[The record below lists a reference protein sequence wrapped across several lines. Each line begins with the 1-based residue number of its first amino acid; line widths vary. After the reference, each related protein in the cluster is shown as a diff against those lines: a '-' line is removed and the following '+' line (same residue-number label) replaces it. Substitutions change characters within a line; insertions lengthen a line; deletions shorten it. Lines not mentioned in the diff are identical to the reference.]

1 MDDTGEARVSLAL
14 LAARGG
20 FVTAFVIFLIGATPT
35 GHAQAAPSIVIA
47 LSPGDHL
54 PNTVPLTAEVTLSN
68 LDPTSYSELTFR
80 ADLTGHESRTSH
92 CYGEDT
98 GTDIVVP
105 VAQSEESLTVRL
117 FTRCVNVRGGF
128 GTYDYRLDIS
138 LSGADPMQPGETIGL
153 ASMQLH
159 FLVSTYLTPGEVFGP
174 PPAPAAQ
181 AWMEPDPRVP
191 AMRVGEWRRFRFRSS
206 VPRYPEDHLNV
217 NLNSSQTGSF
227 HGIGGFD
234 TPPGDPD
241 EACSGEGAFQ
251 NWRRAIHQTLW
262 VVACEPG
269 PAVFL
274 LQHETQGVAPLYT
287 YDFVVLP
294 ARDTVSPPPIPV
306 TAIAP
311 PSRGPVATEDDFGWN
326 IERDI
331 DPLAEANDAA
341 TGLWGNGAT
350 IWVAQNSDGAG
361 DSVFAYD
368 LASGEPAGE
377 RDFEL
382 DKTNL
387 APRGLWSNGETIW
400 VSDSGRERLFA
411 HDLESG
417 ERLPARDINLSDAN
431 EDPRG
436 IWSDRTTIWVLD
448 ASDASLYLYDLG
460 SGEQT
465 AVYELDSANDDPHGI
480 WSDGVGMWV
489 SDGVARKLLAYRLE
503 AGALVREGDEDFT
516 KLTRARNSS
525 PRGIWSDGDVMY
537 VVDADDDKIYSY
549 NMPDAADARLASL
562 TLTHVDLGEF
572 SPERRVYTGILSEG
586 ARETVID
593 ASAVQSRAKVEIV
606 PTDVDGDLENG
617 HQAAVD
623 EGAEVTVTVTS
634 EDGSRRRVYR
644 VLIEE
649 PAPPAPP
656 VPPAPPA
663 PGDDC
668 LRGLVDA
675 RFSLVTYE
683 GGSVADLEV
692 CARHV
697 GVRSVYAL
705 VDEEFV
711 SLILDAPAF
720 VNGPFVDQF
729 GAGIPAGTPLIVL
742 RVPPPDGDPVAA
754 GGAAGE

>member
-1 MDDTGEARVSLAL
+1 MQTPPVVRFAALAL
-14 LAARGG
+14 LVAWVIAVSGDPSAAR
-20 FVTAFVIFLIGATPT
+20 
-35 GHAQAAPSIVIA
+35 AQQAPSISIE
-47 LSPGDHL
+47 LSPGDHV
-54 PNTVPLTAEVTLSN
+54 PKTVPLTGAVTLSN
-68 LDPTSYSELTFR
+68 LNSAGYSDVTLR
-80 ADLTGHESRTSH
+80 ADLTGHESQTGH

-98 GTDIVVP
+98 GTDITVP
-105 VAQSEESLTVRL
+105 VDQSEESLTVRL
-117 FTRCVNVRGGF
+117 FKRCVNVPGGF

-138 LSGADPMQPGETIGL
+138 LSRADPMQPGETIGL

-181 AWMEPDPRVP
+181 AWMDPDPSTPRWY
-191 AMRVGEWRRFRFRSS
+191 VGEWRRFHFRSNVS
-206 VPRYPEDHLNV
+206 RYAEDHLGV
-217 NLNSSQTGSF
+217 YLDVAEPGDFSAGGSL
-227 HGIGGFD
+227 D
-234 TPPGDPD
+234 TPSLTAE
-241 EACSGEGAFQ
+241 EACGEEVSLQ
-251 NWRRAIHQTLW
+251 NWRRAIHQVLW
-262 VVACEPG
+262 IVACESG
-269 PAVFL
+269 PALFSL
-274 LQHETQGVAPLYT
+274 THETLGVSPLYSYEFEVYDTDDRDGGPVRGGVAPPPT
-287 YDFVVLP
+287 GPTPSDTDF
-294 ARDTVSPPPIPV
+294 AWTV
-306 TAIAP
+306 
-311 PSRGPVATEDDFGWN
+311 DK
-326 IERDI
+326 DI
-331 DPLAEANDAA
+331 DALPEANDGV
-341 TGLWGNGAT
+341 TGLWGDGAT
-350 IWVAQNSDGAG
+350 IWVAQNSDGGG
-361 DSVFAYD
+361 DGVYAYD
-368 LASGEPAGE
+368 LASGERVE
-377 RDFEL
+377 HREFEL
-382 DKTNL
+382 DAANL
-387 APRGLWSNGETIW
+387 APRGLWSNGATIW

-417 ERLPARDINLSDAN
+417 ERLQARDINLSDAN

-465 AVYELDSANDDPHGI
+465 AVYELHSDNDDPHGI

-503 AGALVREGDEDFT
+503 AGSLAREGAEDFT

-537 VVDADDDKIYSY
+537 VVDANDDKIYSY
-549 NMPDAADARLASL
+549 NMPDGIDARLASL

-572 SPERRVYTGILSEG
+572 SPDRRVYTGILSEG
-586 ARETVID
+586 ARETVIA
-593 ASAVQSRAKVEIV
+593 ASAVQSGAKVEIV
-606 PTDVDGDLENG
+606 PTDVDGDPENG
-617 HQAAVD
+617 HRAAVD
-623 EGAEVTVTVTS
+623 DGAEVTVTVTS
-634 EDGSRRRVYR
+634 VDGSRRRVYR
-644 VLIEE
+644 VLIEV
-649 PAPPAPP
+649 PAPP
-656 VPPAPPA
+656 PPA
-663 PGDDC
+663 DDC

-675 RFSLVTYE
+675 RFSIVTYE

-720 VNGPFVDQF
+720 VNGQFVDQF

-742 RVPPPDGDPVAA
+742 RVPPRDGDPVAA

>member
-1 MDDTGEARVSLAL
+1 MQTPPVVRFAALAL
-14 LAARGG
+14 LVAWVIAVSGDPSAAR
-20 FVTAFVIFLIGATPT
+20 
-35 GHAQAAPSIVIA
+35 AQQAPSISIA
-47 LSPGDHL
+47 LSPSDHV
-54 PNTVPLTAEVTLSN
+54 PKTVPLTGAVTLSN
-68 LDPTSYSELTFR
+68 LDSAGYSDVTLR
-80 ADLTGHESRTSH
+80 ADLTGHESQTGH

-98 GTDIVVP
+98 GTDITVP
-105 VAQSEESLTVRL
+105 VDQSEEPLTVRL
-117 FTRCVNVRGGF
+117 FKRCVNVPGGF

-138 LSGADPMQPGETIGL
+138 LSRADPMQPGETIGL

-181 AWMEPDPRVP
+181 AWMDPDPRVP

-217 NLNSSQTGSF
+217 YLNNSQTGSF
-227 HGIGGFD
+227 HGIGGSD
-234 TPPGDPD
+234 TAPGDSD
-241 EACSGEGAFQ
+241 EACSMEDTFQ

-274 LQHETQGVAPLYT
+274 LEHETQGVPPLYR

-331 DPLAEANDAA
+331 DSLAEANDAA

-368 LASGEPAGE
+368 LASGERVE
-377 RDFEL
+377 HREFEL
-382 DKTNL
+382 DAANL
-387 APRGLWSNGETIW
+387 APRGLWSNGATIW

-411 HDLESG
+411 HDLESRN
-417 ERLPARDINLSDAN
+417 RLPARDINLSDAN
-431 EDPRG
+431 HDPRG
-436 IWSDRTTIWVLD
+436 IWSERTTIWVLD
-448 ASDASLYLYDLG
+448 GREESVYLYDLG

-480 WSDGVGMWV
+480 WSDGVGVWV
-489 SDGVARKLLAYRLE
+489 SDGNARKLLAYRLE
-503 AGALVREGDEDFT
+503 AGALVREGAEDFT

-537 VVDADDDKIYSY
+537 VVDANDGKIYSY

-593 ASAVQSRAKVEIV
+593 ASAVQSRAKVEIM
-606 PTDVDGDLENG
+606 PTDVDGDPENG
-617 HQAAVD
+617 HRAAVD
-623 EGAEVTVTVTS
+623 DGAEVTVTVTS
-634 EDGSRRRVYR
+634 VDGSRRRVYR

-649 PAPPAPP
+649 PAPPVPP
-656 VPPAPPA
+656 APPAPPA

-692 CARHV
+692 CARRV

-742 RVPPPDGDPVAA
+742 RVPPRDGDPVAA